1 MKHDEATLALP
12 GATHRVPHSRSVAG
26 IGFDTASAVH
36 TRRSRQLFG
45 TVDPRTLALYVIV
58 LNVLLMGA
66 GSTALV
72 MTSLGAV
79 SYTHLRAHE
88 TREDRGWR
96 RGG

>member
-26 IGFDTASAVH
+26 IGFDAASAFH

-45 TVDPRTLALYVIV
+45 AVDPRTLALYVIV

-72 MTSLGAV
+72 MTSLGV
-79 SYTHLRAHE
+79 VWVFLVLTCLLYTSPSPR
-88 TREDRGWR
+88 D
-96 RGG
+96 